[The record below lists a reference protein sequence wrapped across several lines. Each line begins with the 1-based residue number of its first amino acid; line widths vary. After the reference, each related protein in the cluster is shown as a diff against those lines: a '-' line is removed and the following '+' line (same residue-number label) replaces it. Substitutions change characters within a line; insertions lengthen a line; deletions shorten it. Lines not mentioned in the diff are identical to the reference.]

1 MTVVELALGIGI
13 TLNLVLTEVIGLGS
27 AGLVVPGYLALYLNQ
42 PARLLATWLVAG
54 ATAAVV
60 RYGFGR
66 LVVLYG
72 RRRFG
77 VTVLTGFLL
86 NALLA
91 ASLRALPPEPVD
103 LRAIGF
109 IVPGLIA
116 NKILILG
123 FWATLGLTFLVA
135 AVTRLLLVLVTGW
148 LG

>member
-1 MTVVELALGIGI
+1 MVELALGIGI
-13 TLNLVLTEVIGLGS
+13 TLNLLLTEVIGLGS

-42 PARLLATWLVAG
+42 PGRLLATWLVAG
-54 ATAAVV
+54 ATAVAV
-60 RYGFGR
+60 RFGFGR

-86 NALLA
+86 NALLT

-116 NKILILG
+116 HQILVQG
-123 FWATLGLTFLVA
+123 FWPTLGLTFLVA
-135 AVTRLLLVLVTGW
+135 ALTRVLLVLLTGW